1 MCCQILDQLFSY
13 DIPHLGFWPTL
24 KNLWLI
30 FGHDIILQ
38 WVMLALPCIVLPI
51 TLCIIRST
59 EVKMRGLDQGLR
71 PIPASKK

>member
-1 MCCQILDQLFSY
+1 MFCQILDQLFSY
-13 DIPHLGFWPTL
+13 DIPIPHVWPT
-24 KNLWLI
+24 LI

-71 PIPASKK
+71 PIPVSKK